1 MTAFRRIKPIY
12 GAAVYA
18 LGSLERALLIVE
30 TAAREPG
37 LTVTEMAARVG
48 TTKGTAFRHLSVLRE
63 WGYLSINDDKR
74 YSLGPRLLE
83 LGYTAHDQL
92 ALPRVA
98 IDKMRELRDH
108 FNETVHLGV
117 LIDGDVV
124 HIETVPSTQA
134 LKMAA
139 AVGERAFAHVSALGK
154 CLLAWGPADRI
165 DTLPDPLPQQS
176 PKSLTTREDLLRDLA
191 AVSARGYA
199 LDDEESGV
207 GVRCAGAPIFG
218 ADGSV
223 IAAISVSGPADRVT
237 HDRVPAIAEE
247 LLSTAKH
254 ISERCGWSAYSTAN
268 SGLPRQE

>member
-1 MTAFRRIKPIY
+1 MTAFRRTKPREC
-12 GAAVYA
+12 GAVYA

-37 LTVTEMAARVG
+37 LTVTEVAARVG

-63 WGYLSINDDKR
+63 WGYLSIDDDKR

-98 IDKMRELRDH
+98 IDKMRELRDR

-139 AVGERAFAHVSALGK
+139 AVGERALPHVSALGK
-154 CLLAWGPADRI
+154 CLLAWGPPDR
-165 DTLPDPLPQQS
+165 LESLADPLPKQS
-176 PKSLTTREDLLRDLA
+176 PKSLITREDLQQDLE
-191 AVSARGYA
+191 AVLNRGYA

-207 GVRCAGAPIFG
+207 GVRCTGAPIFG
-218 ADGSV
+218 ANGSV
-223 IAAISVSGPADRVT
+223 IAAISVSGPADRIT
-237 HDRVPAIAEE
+237 YDRVPAIARD
-247 LLSTAKH
+247 LLDTAKQ
-254 ISERCGWSAYSTAN
+254 ISERCGWSAHL
-268 SGLPRQE
+268 GLPTAK